1 MIHYLMMD
9 FFILSEYNCNHKFK
23 KLVDELPVLAP
34 AERVWFLRENVGK
47 RFDEKEWEEVLKYT
61 PIMKTTYKFNVNEL
75 VP

>member
-9 FFILSEYNCNHKFK
+9 FFILSEYNCNHEFK

-34 AERVWFLRENVGK
+34 ADRVWFLRENAGK
-47 RFDEKEWEEVLKYT
+47 RFDEEEWEEVLKYT
-61 PIMKTTYKFNVNEL
+61 MIMKTTYKFNVNEL